1 METESYINMFLLS
14 TRNFQDRQF
23 AKKIIS
29 MMNQHPYFIPTLYDS
44 VTPLKELFNIENIDE
59 MVDTWMNTEMNDR
72 SPDQNYASG
81 HFIAR
86 GKKAKRKKKCTISYF
101 ASWIKNQQVNFNLL
115 SIRWHAEEII
125 EQKLFDQ
132 VMLVCEN
139 FMNEVESVYGEI
151 GIEHSNNNKNNPIDL
166 RVRYPDL
173 KWISLFGKPYIE
185 LFGRDQLLSAPCYK
199 VHEFGANLI
208 GLQLTESIVDDIP
221 FEVRSAVKKHLGEE
235 AFVEEGKGIRR
246 HQVGLVP
253 QFDFSEV
260 LFDPSKPIVEPQI
273 LKRKR

>member
-1 METESYINMFLLS
+1 METEFSINMFLLS
-14 TRNFQDRQF
+14 TKNFQDPQF
-23 AKKIIS
+23 AEKIIK
-29 MMNQHPYFIPTLYDS
+29 MMNQHKYFVPTLYDS
-44 VTPLKELFNIENIDE
+44 VTPLKKVFDMENMDE
-59 MVDTWMNTEMNDR
+59 MVNTWMNTEKNDR
-72 SPDQNYASG
+72 SIDQNYASG
-81 HFIAR
+81 DFIAR
-86 GKKAKRKKKCTISYF
+86 GKRKSKIDYF

-115 SIRWHAEEII
+115 SITLHVEEII
-125 EQKLFDQ
+125 KKKLFDEF
-132 VMLVCEN
+132 MLVCTN
-139 FMNEVESVYGEI
+139 FMNAVDPVYGEI

-173 KWISLFGKPYIE
+173 KWISIFGKPYIE

-199 VHEFGANLI
+199 VHEFGENII
-208 GLQLTESIVDDIP
+208 GLQLTESIFDDLSL
-221 FEVRSAVKKHLGEE
+221 EVRSAVKKHLGEE

-253 QFDFSEV
+253 EFDFSEV